1 MDAVFDIGLKPITFS
16 CDGALF
22 VATGNAL
29 FETVE
34 TSIAAESFRVVCDII
49 DVELKRVD
57 CRVICSLL
65 EACFS
70 AETSYVSPH
79 TIAVFSFVKNS
90 LIEVNGEKKRK
101 KPTQIRTQF
110 P

>member
-22 VATGNAL
+22 VATGNAV

-79 TIAVFSFVKNS
+79 TIAVVSFVKNS
-90 LIEVNGEKKRK
+90 LIEVNGDK
-101 KPTQIRTQF
+101 
-110 P
+110 